1 MVGNNTEFARAVR
14 WLGRHVSFDLDLR
27 VNVFECNI
35 RVLGG
40 LLSAH
45 LLAADPALGL
55 MVDTELASPDG
66 ADVIVERGY
75 DGVLL
80 RLAEDLGRRLLPAF
94 DNPTAQRPG
103 RGQGLPFAW
112 VHLQRG
118 LLPGEVTETCTAV
131 AGTLLLEFGLLSHL
145 TGDRRFF
152 QAAHG
157 ALMAV
162 WSLRS
167 DKDLVGNTLDV
178 QTRAWTNPNAGIGLK
193 SNY

>member
-1 MVGNNTEFARAVR
+1 VVGNKTEFARSVR

-45 LLAADPALGL
+45 LLAADPSLGL
-55 MVDTELASPDG
+55 MVDTDGPDG
-66 ADVIVERGY
+66 PEHGY

-94 DNPTAQRPG
+94 DNPTARRPG
-103 RGQGLPFAW
+103 PGQGLPYAW

-152 QAAHG
+152 EAAHG

-167 DKDLVGNTLDV
+167 SKDLVGNTLDV
-178 QTRAWTNPNAGIGLK
+178 QSRAWTNPNAGIGA
-193 SNY
+193 